1 MGPPDADGARHVSRC
16 DPLTVG
22 GVTGHRDRIG
32 VLAVDGNLKGV
43 VEVADDDGS
52 GGAVKDVVGFG
63 VAGDEDAAATFG
75 GGYTS
80 VGL

>member
-1 MGPPDADGARHVSRC
+1 MGPPDADGAGHVSGG
-16 DPLTVG
+16 DPLAVG
-22 GVTGHRDRIG
+22 RVAGHRDRIG
-32 VLAVDGNLKGV
+32 VVAVDGNLKRV

-52 GGAVKDVVGFG
+52 GGAVKNVVGFR